1 MSETSEPRSP
11 VRVYQ
16 RAPERGGKWVAAA
29 DTPELHAFAVVDTE
43 RLATTAARY
52 LGQMA
57 EALREQVPEGGMERG
72 EFADGRPTLRE
83 KL

>member
-1 MSETSEPRSP
+1 MSEPKAGARIYQRSP
-11 VRVYQ
+11 
-16 RAPERGGKWVAAA
+16 ARGGGWVAAA
-29 DTPELHAFAVVDTE
+29 DTAEVHTFAVVATE